1 MFSGGENFE
10 RFFHDSAIPMH
21 LIEEGLYLGSLDA
34 AKDLNLLRQHNIT
47 RVLSLLDTF
56 RYFSPYEGIEQMRIE
71 IADSPSARI
80 IDHVPSG
87 IRFISESQK
96 SGQNILVHCA
106 AGVSRSASM
115 VIAYIMV
122 KHSLDFESAKNFV
135 KSKRGCIW
143 PNNGFQQQIS
153 SINVEAYRQYLN

>member
-1 MFSGGENFE
+1 MLAGENFE
-10 RFFHDSAIPMH
+10 RFFRDSAVPMH

-34 AKDLNLLRQHNIT
+34 AKDLDLLREHNIT
-47 RVLSLLDTF
+47 RVLSILDTF
-56 RYFSPYEGIEQMRIE
+56 RYFSPYEGIEQVRIE

-80 IDHVPSG
+80 IDHVPRG
-87 IRFISESQK
+87 LQFISESQK
-96 SGQNILVHCA
+96 SGKNILVHCA

-115 VIAYIMV
+115 VIAYMMV
-122 KHSLDFESAKNFV
+122 KYSLDFDSAKSIV

-153 SINVEAYRQYLN
+153 SINHEAYRQYLN